1 MGPQFFVEDFFV
13 YNLIL
18 STLLG
23 LVIFG
28 LSMLINEMHW
38 AFALLIG
45 IAASFGCMIFATRK
59 IMKKLEPLFGQ
70 AQKQAQARQFKLAL
84 KTLKGILP
92 YAKWQVMLKGQIE
105 SQMGVFH
112 YADKN
117 EASALEHLAKGSVRS
132 PEAQMILASIHF
144 KNGNVDQAKEVLEV
158 TIKFNKKQVLLYN
171 ALAFMLQLKGQKDE
185 AIVIL
190 QKGIKVLGGHEATQD
205 NLNRLQNGKK
215 MNMKPFGMNWY
226 SLQLEKP
233 PLSMMQDQ
241 FSGRAGFRQPKRK
254 KG

>member
-1 MGPQFFVEDFFV
+1 MGPQIFVEEFFV
-13 YNLIL
+13 YNIIL
-18 STLLG
+18 STVIGLG
-23 LVIFG
+23 VFG
-28 LSMLINEMHW
+28 LSTLIPEMHW
-38 AFALLIG
+38 LFALLIG
-45 IAASFGCMIFATRK
+45 IVVSFGCMIFATRK
-59 IMKKLEPLFGQ
+59 IMKKLEPMFGQ
-70 AQKQAQARQFKLAL
+70 SQKQAQARQFKLAI
-84 KTLKGILP
+84 KTLEGILP
-92 YAKWQVMLKGQIE
+92 YAKWQVMLGGQIQ
-105 SQMGVFH
+105 SQIGVFH

-144 KNGNVDQAKEVLEV
+144 KKGNMDQAKEVLEL

-171 ALAFMLQLKGQKDE
+171 ALAFMFQLKGQNDE
-185 AIVIL
+185 AIAIL
-190 QKGIKVLGGHEATQD
+190 QKGIKALGGHEATQD
-205 NLNRLQNGKK
+205 NLIRLQNGKK